1 MEEPMNEKSGLNRE
15 DARDCMVSP
24 QLHRALLVQARA
36 AAERRQAEL
45 QAEHTRKVRTC
56 ARLTRYCAVAAVML
70 FFLCGLGVTQM
81 MLHRSHVNVKEP
93 APGECVTFRASDAM
107 AYPEGAN
114 GAGEMANG
122 ALYGNGWSGDF
133 ALHEKADV
141 EAADKDA
148 VWVIWIAVTGS
159 VCLVVTAVAI
169 GGILWKRRL

>member
-1 MEEPMNEKSGLNRE
+1 MNEKSGLNRE

-81 MLHRSHVNVKEP
+81 MLHR
-93 APGECVTFRASDAM
+93 
-107 AYPEGAN
+107 
-114 GAGEMANG
+114 
-122 ALYGNGWSGDF
+122 
-133 ALHEKADV
+133 
-141 EAADKDA
+141 
-148 VWVIWIAVTGS
+148 
-159 VCLVVTAVAI
+159 
-169 GGILWKRRL
+169 